1 MATIYT
7 AVSFFNGDTHCI
19 VTIGFSEPSVT
30 RSQFSP
36 ISTASPFKSV
46 KILVLINCAT
56 DFGSHASFSFSLYLS
71 LSLFAYVSVS
81 PSLSTSVPNCAC
93 RTECSQQ
100 THQVHLNVSNVWLSQ
115 SLMDGSGIF
124 CATRIA
130 YHSVNT
136 NQMDI
141 TSRSH

>member
-71 LSLFAYVSVS
+71 LSLSL
-81 PSLSTSVPNCAC
+81 PMSLSLLLSLQVFLIARVVQNVVSKHIKCISMSV
-93 RTECSQQ
+93 
-100 THQVHLNVSNVWLSQ
+100 
-115 SLMDGSGIF
+115 MYG
-124 CATRIA
+124 
-130 YHSVNT
+130 
-136 NQMDI
+136 
-141 TSRSH
+141 